1 VIGVQFGGASRDE
14 HYANMR
20 AYKWAM
26 GGEWLGRGA
35 IDKDP
40 KLEAALCS
48 PGYSSDRHDKLVLWS
63 RRRGLHSPGDADALI
78 LTFAQKVMPKP
89 ALPERWWAR
98 SLLYEWAG
106 DDVWMRDS
114 WLAYG
119 EVSYCKNCPFVSER
133 RRLSGRDPVTVAND
147 HTIHHEYNIL
157 RNVGGVVANPS

>member
-1 VIGVQFGGASRDE
+1 MQPGLQLRQARQAGS
-14 HYANMR
+14 
-20 AYKWAM
+20 
-26 GGEWLGRGA
+26 
-35 IDKDP
+35 
-40 KLEAALCS
+40 LESKAGPACT
-48 PGYSSDRHDKLVLWS
+48 
-63 RRRGLHSPGDADALI
+63 GDADALI